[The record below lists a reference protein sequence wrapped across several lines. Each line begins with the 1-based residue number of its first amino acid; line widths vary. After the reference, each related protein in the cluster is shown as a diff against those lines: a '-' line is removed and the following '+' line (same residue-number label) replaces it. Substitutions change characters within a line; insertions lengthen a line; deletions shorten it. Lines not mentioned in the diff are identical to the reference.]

1 MDALSTLR
9 DGNLDTAL
17 AELSQKIRSN
27 PGDPKLRVFLFQ
39 LLCVQGQWDRA
50 LTQLGVSG
58 DMDPI
63 AMPMV
68 QTYREAIR
76 CELLRSDIFT
86 GKRTPLIFGEP
97 EEWIALLMQ
106 SLEQTAKGHIAEGE
120 TLRQQAFELA
130 PVTSGVIKT
139 ANRVPEGESESFTET
154 PFEWLSDADSRLG
167 PIIEAIVNG
176 RYYWIP
182 LHRIRRIDVEKPEDL
197 RDYVWT
203 PVHFQWANG
212 GEVVGLVPTRYPL
225 TFNSTDP
232 LLKLSRKTEWNEIAE
247 GVYHGLGQ
255 RMLTTDA
262 GDYALM
268 DVRQIRLDVALD
280 ASMKSPEEAVALD
293 VSPELRA
300 GSVDGESTDG

>member
-1 MDALSTLR
+1 MDALNTLR
-9 DGNLDTAL
+9 DGNLDAAL

-50 LTQLGVSG
+50 ITQLGVSG

-76 CELLRSDIFT
+76 CELLRSEIFQ
-86 GKRTPLIFGEP
+86 GKRSPLIFGQP
-97 EEWIALLMQ
+97 EEWIALMMQ
-106 SLEQTAKGHIAEGE
+106 SLEQTAKGHVAEGE
-120 TLRQQAFELA
+120 TLRQKAFELA
-130 PVTSGVIKT
+130 PTTSGVIKT
-139 ANRVPEGESESFTET
+139 ANIVPAGESESFSET
-154 PFEWLSDADSRLG
+154 TFEWICDADSRLG
-167 PIIEAIVNG
+167 PILEAIVNG

-225 TFNSTDP
+225 TFNSSDS
-232 LLKLSRKTEWNEIAE
+232 LLKLSRKTEWSEIAE

-262 GDYALM
+262 GDFALM
-268 DVRQIRLDVALD
+268 DVRQINLDVELNTAVEIPPDTVSLD
-280 ASMKSPEEAVALD
+280 ITPT
-293 VSPELRA
+293 LRA
-300 GSVDGESTDG
+300 GESLDG